1 MSYSGDFWQGDNR
14 LRYGVADDDDDDGNG
29 HIILFLRSFLHLEGV
44 SSVGSVLLTTTAAT
58 PRGNKDKENNLFLPS
73 RIRIR
78 LGIPH
83 AFAFVCLGILGLPV
97 GWLAGYSYKVY
108 LTRVLYEPSDKKAP
122 NNGRP
127 WLAGAGW
134 LRS

>member
-14 LRYGVADDDDDDGNG
+14 LRYGVADDDDDDDGNG

-83 AFAFVCLGILGLPV
+83 VFRI
-97 GWLAGYSYKVY
+97 
-108 LTRVLYEPSDKKAP
+108 RVPWYFGAP
-122 NNGRP
+122 RR
-127 WLAGAGW
+127 LAGW
-134 LRS
+134 LLLQSLPYSRVVQAKR